1 MFGYRVDH
9 LSSTV
14 WLSEYKMQTL
24 LGEAGWSEQPDFA
37 LPMLLVACLFVG
49 TGLAVYLLMQATAE
63 VLIGAR
69 PVTIR
74 LLLQAMALIA
84 VLTVLF
90 GVYEWLKEAE

>member
-1 MFGYRVDH
+1 MPNV
-9 LSSTV
+9 
-14 WLSEYKMQTL
+14 

-37 LPMLLVACLFVG
+37 LPMLLLFCLFVG
-49 TGLAVYLLMQATAE
+49 TGLAVYLLIQAIAE

-84 VLTVLF
+84 VLTVLL
-90 GVYEWLKEAE
+90 GVYEWLKEVE